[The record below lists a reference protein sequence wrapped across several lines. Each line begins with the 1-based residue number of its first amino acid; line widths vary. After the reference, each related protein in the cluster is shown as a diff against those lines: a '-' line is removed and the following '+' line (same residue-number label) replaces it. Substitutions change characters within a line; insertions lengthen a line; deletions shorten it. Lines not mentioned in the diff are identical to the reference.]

1 MKRGTLYGIGIGPGD
16 PDLMTFKGVK
26 ILGDC
31 PHVFVPKARQDGES
45 LALNIARKH
54 VHPDAKIHETL
65 FPMTTDKKELEER
78 WEESA
83 RQISEVLESG
93 ADACFLTLG
102 DAFLYSTYIYMLRAL
117 RRRLPEAEVVTIP
130 GITAFSAAAA
140 VSEFPVGEAK
150 EPVTI
155 VPTADDLD
163 QVKRAI
169 RSGGTVVLMKIG
181 KRLDRILDVLENE
194 GAIGR
199 SVFVSHVG
207 LDNQKI
213 VKDLNMLRGGDADRG
228 YLSVILVRSR
238 DEVAS

>member
-16 PDLMTFKGVK
+16 PDLMTLKGVK

-31 PHVFVPKARQDGES
+31 PHVFVPKARQDAES

-54 VHPDAKIHETL
+54 VRPEAKIHEIL

-83 RQISEVLESG
+83 RQIAEVLESG

-102 DAFLYSTYIYMLRAL
+102 DTFLYSTYIYMLRAL

-181 KRLDRILDVLENE
+181 KRLDRILEVLDSE

-213 VKDLNMLRGGDADRG
+213 VKDLNTLRGGDADRG
-228 YLSVILVRSR
+228 YLSVILVRGR
-238 DEVAS
+238 YGVAS